1 MNRVLLL
8 WLAVSAVACSSPE
21 PGPREGELARQYN
34 DSLLALWAELEQPR
48 ANWAALV
55 ATNSPAQITKAGKA
69 YMAAAD
75 TLIDILSEHPDFET
89 DSSLRIALLQLVKAT
104 RLAAER
110 SRNTSAI
117 LLTDNTVNAETGD
130 TILYPDSLM
139 LNDTA
144 DPEDALA
151 RRYLAGTRK
160 TEKDELAAWLNFVN
174 VQQAFAQRHGF
185 VLARKRNDSLWMG
198 E

>member
-1 MNRVLLL
+1 MNRALLL
-8 WLAVSAVACSSPE
+8 WLAVMAAACSPPA
-21 PGPREGELARQYN
+21 PGPRQGEQARQYN
-34 DSLLALWAELEQPR
+34 DSLLALWHELEQPR

-55 ATNSPAQITKAGKA
+55 ATNAPADIAKAAKT
-69 YMAAAD
+69 YMAQAD
-75 TLIDILSEHPDFET
+75 TLADILTEYPDFET

-110 SRNTSAI
+110 SRNTSAL
-117 LLTDNTVNAETGD
+117 LLTDNTVAAENGD
-130 TILYPDSLM
+130 TILFPDSLL

-151 RRYLAGTRK
+151 RRYLASTRK
-160 TEKDELAAWLNFVN
+160 TEKDELAAWLYFLQ
-174 VQQAFAQRHGF
+174 VQQAFAARHGF
-185 VLARKRNDSLWMG
+185 VLARKRNDSLWLG

>member
-1 MNRVLLL
+1 MNRVLLFC
-8 WLAVSAVACSSPE
+8 LAVSAVACSSPA

-48 ANWAALV
+48 ANWAALT
-55 ATNSPAQITKAGKA
+55 ATNAPAQIAKAGKT

-75 TLIDILSEHPDFET
+75 TLAGILTEYPDFET

-110 SRNTSAI
+110 SRNTSTI
-117 LLTDNTVNAETGD
+117 LLTDNTVSASPGD
-130 TILYPDSLM
+130 TILFTDSLQ

-160 TEKDELAAWLNFVN
+160 TEKDELAAWLNFIN
-174 VQQAFAQRHGF
+174 VQQEFAQRHGF
-185 VLARKRNDSLWMG
+185 VLPRKRNDSLWLG